1 MINERAVATGALGGR
16 GGVRVRRVVVRV
28 TVRVRRVVVRVTVRV
43 MRVVARARAKRV
55 RVVKVKLLFSWKID
69 CGVCMGGHCARVV
82 VG

>member
-28 TVRVRRVVVRVTVRV
+28 R
-43 MRVVARARAKRV
+43 MKRV
-55 RVVKVKLLFSWKID
+55 RVVKVKLFFSWKID